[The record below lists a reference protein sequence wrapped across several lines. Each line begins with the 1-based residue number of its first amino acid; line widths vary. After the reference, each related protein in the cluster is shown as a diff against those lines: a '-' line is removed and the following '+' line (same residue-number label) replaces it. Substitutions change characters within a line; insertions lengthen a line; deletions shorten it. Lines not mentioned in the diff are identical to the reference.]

1 MTRSLEE
8 LREYLV
14 GEWKFDNNFLDT
26 SGNGNHGTPVDVE
39 WKPTAR
45 GLKPSGINTS
55 YIDVGDAPEVR
66 DIDEKP
72 FSLSTWVKIDPNI
85 YQNGIFTIRNA
96 YTMYVNFLVTYKG
109 TARLITRNSDYSV
122 VESNSEINTEWHHLV
137 FSRQSD
143 GTLSIYIDGNLDN
156 SESHT
161 MRNIGSYAY
170 HSVKL
175 GAIYEYN
182 GGYLNPGF
190 GKLDNIQFYLN
201 TALTDDEVLALYNST
216 KHAYGVTP
224 AERSFSHD
232 VGSVLGTD
240 ENTVFATD
248 MHTKNADGTL
258 VDLSG
263 NSNHGTVNGAVR
275 SSGYFR
281 DGMRFNGGSDNISTV
296 ENDILHIGRNDFT
309 IELLMKYNVIDDTDT
324 IIYSGATSSVNNPG
338 VWIRTSGNDFS
349 ISLCPDIGT
358 RISDTIYAGLE
369 LNKLYHV
376 IFRFNRSGACDC
388 FFDGI
393 QLEDKIDISSLVN
406 ENIQDFVPL
415 RIGRYNDTWAFDG
428 EMNYM
433 LYSHV
438 LLEDTECESRF
449 NSLANLPIYTLDF
462 SKYPSNITVYDDY
475 LPYSSAR
482 IASGSFKVNDDKL
495 ECVTDG
501 QIVFR
506 NAHEFDGDEYIKLT
520 IDDTVYAGTGTIT
533 QGTTTASIEQ
543 GSTLIT
549 VDMVAGDTIDSID
562 IQFREPVE

>member
-1 MTRSLEE
+1 MTRTLEE

-14 GEWKFDNNFLDT
+14 GEWLFQNDFRDT
-26 SGNGNHGTPVDVE
+26 SGNDNHGVPIDVE
-39 WKPTAR
+39 WKPTER
-45 GLKPSGINTS
+45 GMKPYGGKISFGNFNPTNVFTAVIWVKADVWDDNYNS
-55 YIDVGDAPEVR
+55 IFALSDEYGGWPSSSNEAWCIMNYYSSDDIRFAVGDDTKYNAF
-66 DIDEKP
+66 DIFNDNRPVGNWLMIGVSCNLIEGWGKT
-72 FSLSTWVKIDPNI
+72 FVNGKRVDYDSTT
-85 YQNGIFTIRNA
+85 F
-96 YTMYVNFLVTYKG
+96 
-109 TARLITRNSDYSV
+109 
-122 VESNSEINTEWHHLV
+122 SEISQASMELFVGYYSKHYYDCPMY
-137 FSRQSD
+137 F
-143 GTLSIYIDGNLDN
+143 
-156 SESHT
+156 E
-161 MRNIGSYAY
+161 NIA
-170 HSVKL
+170 L
-175 GAIYEYN
+175 NEYEHQ
-182 GGYLNPGF
+182 L
-190 GKLDNIQFYLN
+190 
-201 TALTDDEVLALYNST
+201 LYNST

-258 VDLSG
+258 IDLSG
-263 NSNHGTVNGAVR
+263 NSNHGTINGAVR

-281 DGMRFNGGSDNISTV
+281 DWMRFNGGSDNISTV

-338 VWIRTSGNDFS
+338 VWIRTSGNDFF

-449 NSLANLPIYTLDF
+449 NSLANLPIYTFDF
-462 SKYPSNITVYDDY
+462 SKYPSNITVYDDF

-482 IASGSFKVNDDKL
+482 ISSGSFKVNDDKL

-520 IDDTVYAGTGTIT
+520 INDTVYSGTGTIT

-562 IQFREPVE
+562 IQFREPVDE